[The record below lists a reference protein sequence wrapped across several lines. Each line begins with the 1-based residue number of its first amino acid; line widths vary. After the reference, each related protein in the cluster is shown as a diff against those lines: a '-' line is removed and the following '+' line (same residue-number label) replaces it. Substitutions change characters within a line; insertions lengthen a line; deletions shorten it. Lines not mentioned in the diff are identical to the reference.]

1 MHCGL
6 IHSYETPMSERLEVW
21 WVTNLV
27 TPIVVKFLNLIY
39 SGLTF
44 HNILELEFI
53 TLVLKICFPERHD
66 EQK

>member
-1 MHCGL
+1 
-6 IHSYETPMSERLEVW
+6 MSERLEVW